1 MPEVTIT
8 RLGHLGDGIATDD
21 HGGPIFVPLTLPGE
35 VVSGEIYGD
44 RIAAPSVITPS
55 SDRVKAPCPH
65 YKSCGGCSL
74 MHASDPFVATWKENV
89 ITTALQAHDLP
100 TPLRPIVTSARKSRR
115 RATLAGTRTKKGA
128 MIGFHA
134 RKSGTIVPTRDCFL
148 LEPALLETLP
158 ALERIVKLGAS
169 RSATLGLALTLTDT
183 GIDLHVTGAKPLDG
197 PLRAALPQVRGSF
210 SRLTWGDEPV
220 YTETPPRLTLG
231 TARVTPP
238 PGAFL
243 QATQDGEAAL
253 QAAVA
258 EATQGAT
265 HIADLF
271 CGIGTFTLPLAQA
284 APVHAVEAA
293 PDLLDALD
301 HATRFATGLKPITT
315 EARDLYRRPL
325 LPDELA
331 KFDAIV
337 IDPPRAGA
345 EAQTEQIAKAH
356 VPVIA
361 AVSCNPVTFA
371 RDAAILTKAGYALD
385 WVQPVDQ
392 FRWSPHVELAARFTL
407 AHISD

>member
-1 MPEVTIT
+1 MVELKIK
-8 RLGHLGDGIATDD
+8 RLGHHGDGIAD
-21 HGGPIFVPLTLPGE
+21 GPVFVPLTLPGE
-35 VVSGEIYGD
+35 VISGDISGD
-44 RIAAPSVITPS
+44 RIASPSVITPS

-74 MHASDPFVATWKENV
+74 MHASDPFVAQWKSDV
-89 ITTALQAHDLP
+89 ITTALQAHNLP
-100 TPLRPIVTSARKSRR
+100 TPLRPILTSAPKSRR
-115 RATLAGTRTKKGA
+115 RATLSGTRTKKGA

-134 RKSGTIVPTRDCFL
+134 RKSDTIVPIRDCIL
-148 LEPALLETLP
+148 LEQALLDTLP
-158 ALERIVKLGAS
+158 VLEQVTTLGAS
-169 RSATLGLALTLTDT
+169 RSATISLSVTLTET
-183 GIDLHVTGAKPLDG
+183 GVDLLVIGAKPLDG
-197 PLRAALPQVRGSF
+197 PLRNALPQFRDTF
-210 SRLTWGDEPV
+210 ARLTWGDEPV
-220 YTETPPRLTLG
+220 YTNEIPRITLG
-231 TARVTPP
+231 KARVIPP

-243 QATQDGEAAL
+243 QATKGGETAL
-253 QAAVA
+253 QAALKD
-258 EATQGAT
+258 ATQGAK

-271 CGIGTFTLPLAQA
+271 CGVGTFALPLAQT

-301 HATRFATGLKPITT
+301 HAIRHTSGLKPITF
-315 EARDLYRRPL
+315 EKRDLFRRPL

-331 KFDAIV
+331 KFDAVV

-345 EAQTEQIAKAH
+345 EAQFTEIARAQ

-371 RDAAILTKAGYALD
+371 RDAAILTNAGYTLE

-407 AHISD
+407 SGS